1 MLVLLSAKEAAAAE
15 AEATTTTKQ
24 VNSVADQENKRQE
37 NELSLKYPLSGGHFP
52 EVATHNWVESSCNN
66 QDSSSSETPY
76 SGDSDF

>member
-1 MLVLLSAKEAAAAE
+1 MLVLLSAEEAAAA
-15 AEATTTTKQ
+15 ATKQ
-24 VNSVADQENKRQE
+24 INSVADQENKRQE

-52 EVATHNWVESSCNN
+52 PEVATHNWVESFCNN